1 MSKTRIG
8 LAAIALAAIAVAGFI
23 YLRTSTE
30 PAPRKVIL
38 YGDSL
43 SVESG
48 RYVHSALNRAG
59 KVAFTNRAIS
69 GSAPC
74 DWFDRAVKDAQSNP
88 DAVIIEAFGNNVSP
102 CQLTKAGFRPRSEGD
117 RYWYQYRQGF
127 ITLIRQFART
137 TKIFLTAPPAAYN
150 DMSAHRSHKARM
162 LRTMHRAAEKF
173 SNVTV
178 VDAGRAVE
186 RPAGQYIRV
195 LPCRK
200 VEPCSNDPK
209 PGSTY
214 VRAEDGL
221 HFCPPVLKATI
232 ESLKH
237 CPVRASGAWRYGTA
251 QAAPVI
257 AALALDGNTT
267 KGKR

>member
-59 KVAFTNRAIS
+59 KVTFTNRAIS

-127 ITLIRQFART
+127 ITLIRQFPRT
-137 TKIFLTAPPAAYN
+137 TRIFLTAPPAAYN